1 MATAAKNPTAKEIWD
16 TLSRINVN
24 EHTEEKGGLT
34 YLSWAWAWT
43 MMMDHYPDLV
53 VKWHGMTDEN
63 GVTRDTTTY
72 PGGTASVSCN
82 ITIGDVRRDMWLP
95 VMDYKNKAIV
105 DPDSRAISDAK
116 QRCLTKCFGI
126 FGLGCYLYTGS
137 DLPSAVISMPYRDP
151 IVPEDEFSTVY
162 VVPEKKTPKPKAT
175 PKAKATKKDPEYK
188 APKES
193 PKKAVEEAK
202 EDRPSPTHELTYA
215 EVSMDHRAMK
225 IDESITD
232 LKKTVTDLHN
242 RGWTPA
248 DDAAKKQ
255 ITDAI
260 KNRDGEALVRLRREI
275 LALAES
281 AFKLH
286 DAGEEEHDG

>member
-1 MATAAKNPTAKEIWD
+1 MATKDPTAKKIWD

-53 VKWHGMTDEN
+53 VKWHGMQDEN

-82 ITIGDVRRDMWLP
+82 VTIGDVRRDMWLP

-126 FGLGCYLYTGS
+126 FGLGCYLYAGS
-137 DLPSAVISMPYRDP
+137 DLPRDTTT
-151 IVPEDEFSTVY
+151 PEL
-162 VVPEKKTPKPKAT
+162 VPEKKT
-175 PKAKATKKDPEYK
+175 PKAKATKKAPEYK
-188 APKES
+188 APKKS

-202 EDRPSPTHELTYA
+202 EDPPSLTYD
-215 EVSMDHRAMK
+215 EVSV
-225 IDESITD
+225 DESITK
-232 LKKTVTDLHN
+232 LKETVTDLHK

-286 DAGEEEHDG
+286 DVEEEKHDG

>member
-1 MATAAKNPTAKEIWD
+1 VATKDPTAKEIWD

-53 VKWHGMTDEN
+53 VKWHGMTDES

-82 ITIGDVRRDMWLP
+82 VTIGDVRRDMWLP
-95 VMDYKNKAIV
+95 VMDYKNKAII

-137 DLPSAVISMPYRDP
+137 DLPS
-151 IVPEDEFSTVY
+151 TTG
-162 VVPEKKTPKPKAT
+162 VVPEKKTPKA
-175 PKAKATKKDPEYK
+175 K
-188 APKES
+188 APKKS

-202 EDRPSPTHELTYA
+202 KDPPSLTYD
-215 EVSMDHRAMK
+215 EVSV
-225 IDESITD
+225 DESITN
-232 LKKTVTDLHN
+232 LKKTVTDLHK
-242 RGWTPA
+242 RGWAA
-248 DDAAKKQ
+248 DSAAKKQ

-260 KNRDGEALVRLRREI
+260 KGRDSEVLIGLREEI
-275 LALAES
+275 LVLAES
-281 AFKLH
+281 ALKLH
-286 DAGEEEHDG
+286 DAEEEENDG

>member
-1 MATAAKNPTAKEIWD
+1 MATKDPTAKKIWD

-53 VKWHGMTDEN
+53 VKWHGMQDEN

-82 ITIGDVRRDMWLP
+82 VTIGDVRRDMWLP

-126 FGLGCYLYTGS
+126 FGLGCYLYAGS
-137 DLPSAVISMPYRDP
+137 DLPRDTTT
-151 IVPEDEFSTVY
+151 PEL
-162 VVPEKKTPKPKAT
+162 VPEKKT
-175 PKAKATKKDPEYK
+175 PKAKATKKAPEYK
-188 APKES
+188 APKKS

-202 EDRPSPTHELTYA
+202 EDPPSLTYD
-215 EVSMDHRAMK
+215 EVSV
-225 IDESITD
+225 DESITK
-232 LKKTVTDLHN
+232 LKETVTDLHK

-260 KNRDGEALVRLRREI
+260 KSRDGEALVRLRREI

-286 DAGEEEHDG
+286 DVEEEKHDG

>member
-1 MATAAKNPTAKEIWD
+1 
-16 TLSRINVN
+16 
-24 EHTEEKGGLT
+24 
-34 YLSWAWAWT
+34 
-43 MMMDHYPDLV
+43 MMDHYPDLV
-53 VKWHGMTDEN
+53 VKWHGMQDEN

-82 ITIGDVRRDMWLP
+82 VTIGDVRRDMWLP

-126 FGLGCYLYTGS
+126 FGLGCYLYAGS
-137 DLPSAVISMPYRDP
+137 DLPRDTTT
-151 IVPEDEFSTVY
+151 PEL
-162 VVPEKKTPKPKAT
+162 VPEKKT
-175 PKAKATKKDPEYK
+175 PKAKATKKAPEYK
-188 APKES
+188 APKKS

-202 EDRPSPTHELTYA
+202 EDPPSLTYD
-215 EVSMDHRAMK
+215 EVSV
-225 IDESITD
+225 DESITK
-232 LKKTVTDLHN
+232 LKETVTDLHK

-260 KNRDGEALVRLRREI
+260 KSRDGEALVRLRREI

-286 DAGEEEHDG
+286 DVEEEKHDG

>member
-1 MATAAKNPTAKEIWD
+1 
-16 TLSRINVN
+16 
-24 EHTEEKGGLT
+24 
-34 YLSWAWAWT
+34 
-43 MMMDHYPDLV
+43 MMDHYPDLI

-126 FGLGCYLYTGS
+126 FGLGCYLYAGS
-137 DLPSAVISMPYRDP
+137 DLPRDTTSSEVAP
-151 IVPEDEFSTVY
+151 K
-162 VVPEKKTPKPKAT
+162 KKTPKPKV
-175 PKAKATKKDPEYK
+175 TKK
-188 APKES
+188 S
-193 PKKAVEEAK
+193 PKKAVEEAKVEEAK
-202 EDRPSPTHELTYA
+202 EDRPSPTYELTYE
-215 EVSMDHRAMK
+215 EVS
-225 IDESITD
+225 IDESITN

-248 DDAAKKQ
+248 DDAAKKN

-260 KNRDGEALVRLRREI
+260 KNRDGEALVRLRKEI
-275 LALAES
+275 LILADDVL
-281 AFKLH
+281 KLH
-286 DAGEEEHDG
+286 DAEEEKSNA

>member
-16 TLSRINVN
+16 ALSRINVN

-151 IVPEDEFSTVY
+151 IVSE
-162 VVPEKKTPKPKAT
+162 VVPEKKTSKPKAT
-175 PKAKATKKDPEYK
+175 PKAKATKKAPEYK

-193 PKKAVEEAK
+193 PEKAVEEAK
-202 EDRPSPTHELTYA
+202 EDRPSPTHELTYE
-215 EVSMDHRAMK
+215 EVS
-225 IDESITD
+225 IDESITN

-275 LALAES
+275 LALAEG

>member
-1 MATAAKNPTAKEIWD
+1 MATKDPTAKEIWD

-53 VKWHGMTDEN
+53 VKWHGMQDEN

-82 ITIGDVRRDMWLP
+82 VTIGDVRRDMWLP
-95 VMDYKNKAIV
+95 VMDYKNKAII

-137 DLPSAVISMPYRDP
+137 DLPSVTEVA
-151 IVPEDEFSTVY
+151 
-162 VVPEKKTPKPKAT
+162 PEKKTPKPKAT
-175 PKAKATKKDPEYK
+175 PKAKATKKAPEYK
-188 APKES
+188 APKKS
-193 PKKAVEEAK
+193 SKKAVEEAK
-202 EDRPSPTHELTYA
+202 EDPPSLTYD
-215 EVSMDHRAMK
+215 EVSV
-225 IDESITD
+225 DESITN
-232 LKKTVTDLHN
+232 LKKTVTDLHK
-242 RGWTPA
+242 RGWAA
-248 DDAAKKQ
+248 DSAAKKQ

-260 KNRDGEALVRLRREI
+260 KGRDSEVLIGLREEI
-275 LALAES
+275 LVLAES
-281 AFKLH
+281 ALKLH
-286 DAGEEEHDG
+286 DAEEEENDG

>member
-1 MATAAKNPTAKEIWD
+1 
-16 TLSRINVN
+16 
-24 EHTEEKGGLT
+24 
-34 YLSWAWAWT
+34 
-43 MMMDHYPDLV
+43 MDHYPDLV
-53 VKWHGMTDEN
+53 VKWHGMKDEN

-82 ITIGDVRRDMWLP
+82 VNIGDVRRDMWLP

-137 DLPSAVISMPYRDP
+137 DLPSTT
-151 IVPEDEFSTVY
+151 E
-162 VVPEKKTPKPKAT
+162 VVPEKKTPKA
-175 PKAKATKKDPEYK
+175 K
-188 APKES
+188 APKKS

-202 EDRPSPTHELTYA
+202 KDPPSLTYD
-215 EVSMDHRAMK
+215 EVSV
-225 IDESITD
+225 DESITN
-232 LKKTVTDLHN
+232 LKKTVTDLHK
-242 RGWTPA
+242 RGWAA

-260 KNRDGEALVRLRREI
+260 KGRDSEVLIGLREEI
-275 LALAES
+275 LVLAES
-281 AFKLH
+281 ALKLH
-286 DAGEEEHDG
+286 DAEEEKNDG

>member
-1 MATAAKNPTAKEIWD
+1 VNSVHNGEEIAVATVAKNPTAKEIWD

-63 GVTRDTTTY
+63 GVMRDTTTY

-151 IVPEDEFSTVY
+151 IVSE

-175 PKAKATKKDPEYK
+175 PKAKATKKAPEYK

-193 PKKAVEEAK
+193 PKKVVEEAE
-202 EDRPSPTHELTYA
+202 EDLPSLTY
-215 EVSMDHRAMK
+215 EDVSVDGWIA
-225 IDESITD
+225 D
-232 LKKTVTDLHN
+232 LKETVTDLHK

-248 DDAAKKQ
+248 DDATKKD

-260 KNRDGEALVRLRREI
+260 KNRDGEALVRLRKKI
-275 LALAES
+275 LLIADGAL
-281 AFKLH
+281 KLH
-286 DAGEEEHDG
+286 DVEEEEYDG

>member
-1 MATAAKNPTAKEIWD
+1 MATKDPTAKEIWD

-53 VKWHGMTDEN
+53 VKWHGMQDEN

-82 ITIGDVRRDMWLP
+82 VTIGDVRRDMWLP

-126 FGLGCYLYTGS
+126 FGLGCYLYAGS
-137 DLPSAVISMPYRDP
+137 DLPRDTTT
-151 IVPEDEFSTVY
+151 PEL
-162 VVPEKKTPKPKAT
+162 VPEKKTPKA
-175 PKAKATKKDPEYK
+175 K
-188 APKES
+188 APKKS
-193 PKKAVEEAK
+193 PKKAVEDAK
-202 EDRPSPTHELTYA
+202 KDPPSRTYD
-215 EVSMDHRAMK
+215 EVSV
-225 IDESITD
+225 DESITN
-232 LKKTVTDLHN
+232 LKKTVTDLHK
-242 RGWTPA
+242 RGWAA
-248 DDAAKKQ
+248 DSAAKKQ

-260 KNRDGEALVRLRREI
+260 KGRDSEVLIGLREEI
-275 LALAES
+275 LVLAES
-281 AFKLH
+281 ALKLH
-286 DAGEEEHDG
+286 DAEEEKNDG

>member
-1 MATAAKNPTAKEIWD
+1 MATKDPTAKEIWD

-53 VKWHGMTDEN
+53 VKWHGMQDEN

-82 ITIGDVRRDMWLP
+82 VTIGDVRRDMWLP

-126 FGLGCYLYTGS
+126 FGLGCYLYAGS
-137 DLPSAVISMPYRDP
+137 DLPRDTTT
-151 IVPEDEFSTVY
+151 PEL
-162 VVPEKKTPKPKAT
+162 VPEKKT
-175 PKAKATKKDPEYK
+175 PKAKATKKAPEYK
-188 APKES
+188 APKKS

-202 EDRPSPTHELTYA
+202 EDPPSLTYD
-215 EVSMDHRAMK
+215 EVSV
-225 IDESITD
+225 DESITK
-232 LKKTVTDLHN
+232 LKETVTDLHK

-260 KNRDGEALVRLRREI
+260 KSRDGEALVRLRREI

-286 DAGEEEHDG
+286 DVEEEKHDG

>member
-1 MATAAKNPTAKEIWD
+1 VATKDPTAKKIWD

-53 VKWHGMTDEN
+53 VKWHGMQDEN

-82 ITIGDVRRDMWLP
+82 VTIGDVRRDMWLP

-126 FGLGCYLYTGS
+126 FGLGCYLYAGS
-137 DLPSAVISMPYRDP
+137 DLPRDTTT
-151 IVPEDEFSTVY
+151 PEL
-162 VVPEKKTPKPKAT
+162 VPEKKT
-175 PKAKATKKDPEYK
+175 PKAKATKKAPEYK
-188 APKES
+188 APKKS

-202 EDRPSPTHELTYA
+202 EDPPSLTYD
-215 EVSMDHRAMK
+215 EVSV
-225 IDESITD
+225 DESITK
-232 LKKTVTDLHN
+232 LKETVTDLHK

-260 KNRDGEALVRLRREI
+260 KSRDGEALVRLRREI

-286 DAGEEEHDG
+286 DVEEEKHDG

>member
-1 MATAAKNPTAKEIWD
+1 MATVAKNPTAKQIWD

-34 YLSWAWAWT
+34 YLSWAWAWII
-43 MMMDHYPDLV
+43 MMDHYPNLT
-53 VKWHGMTDEN
+53 VKWHGMKDED
-63 GVTRDTTTY
+63 GVMRDTTTY
-72 PGGTASVSCN
+72 PGGTASVACD

-126 FGLGCYLYTGS
+126 FGLGCYLYAGS
-137 DLPSAVISMPYRDP
+137 DLPRDATP
-151 IVPEDEFSTVY
+151 PE

-175 PKAKATKKDPEYK
+175 KK
-188 APKES
+188 S
-193 PKKAVEEAK
+193 PKKAVEEAQ
-202 EDRPSPTHELTYA
+202 EDLSSLTYEDA
-215 EVSMDHRAMK
+215 LVDGWIA
-225 IDESITD
+225 D
-232 LKKTVTDLHN
+232 LKETVTDLHN

-248 DDAAKKQ
+248 DDLAKKQ

-260 KNRDGEALVRLRREI
+260 KNRDGEALVRLRKEI
-275 LALAES
+275 LILADDVL
-281 AFKLH
+281 KLH
-286 DAGEEEHDG
+286 DAEEEKSNA

>member
-1 MATAAKNPTAKEIWD
+1 MATKDPTAKEIWD

-53 VKWHGMTDEN
+53 VKWHGMKDEN

-82 ITIGDVRRDMWLP
+82 VNIGDVRRDMWLP

-137 DLPSAVISMPYRDP
+137 DLPSTT
-151 IVPEDEFSTVY
+151 E
-162 VVPEKKTPKPKAT
+162 VVPEKKTPKA
-175 PKAKATKKDPEYK
+175 K
-188 APKES
+188 APKKS

-202 EDRPSPTHELTYA
+202 KDPPSLTYD
-215 EVSMDHRAMK
+215 EVSV
-225 IDESITD
+225 DESITN
-232 LKKTVTDLHN
+232 LKKTVTDLHK
-242 RGWTPA
+242 RGWAA

-260 KNRDGEALVRLRREI
+260 KGRDSEVLIGLREEI
-275 LALAES
+275 LVLAES
-281 AFKLH
+281 ALKLH
-286 DAGEEEHDG
+286 DAEEEKNDG